1 MKTSDFTTTI
11 SVDQTPQEAFNA
23 INNVRDWWPGEIEG
37 NTTKLNG
44 EFSYRYKKMHYSNQ
58 KLVEVI
64 PGKKVVWLVTESNL
78 NFTEDKS
85 EWTGTKISFEISQK
99 DNKTQLRFTHI
110 GLVPEYECYDICQD
124 AWSNYIRNSLC
135 SLITTGKGNPNLK
148 DEEGNFNEQL
158 LEKYFDETNKN

>member
-37 NTTKLNG
+37 NTTKLND

-64 PGKKVVWLVTESNL
+64 PGKKVIWLVTESSL
-78 NFTEDKS
+78 NFVENKS
-85 EWTGTKISFEISQK
+85 EWTGTKIIFEIFEK
-99 DNKTQLRFTHI
+99 DNKTQVRFTHQ
-110 GLVPEYECYDICQD
+110 GLVPQFECFDACSNAWTDI
-124 AWSNYIRNSLC
+124 IRDGLRA
-135 SLITTGKGNPNLK
+135 LITTGKGK
-148 DEEGNFNEQL
+148 AS
-158 LEKYFDETNKN
+158 LENA

>member
-37 NTTKLNG
+37 NTTKLND

-64 PGKKVVWLVTESNL
+64 PGKKVIWLVTESSL
-78 NFTEDKS
+78 NFVENKS
-85 EWTGTKISFEISQK
+85 EWTGTKIIFEIFEN
-99 DNKTQLRFTHI
+99 DNKTQVRFTHQ
-110 GLVPEYECYDICQD
+110 GLVPQFECFDACSNAWTDI
-124 AWSNYIRNSLC
+124 IRDGLRA
-135 SLITTGKGNPNLK
+135 LITTGKGK
-148 DEEGNFNEQL
+148 AS
-158 LEKYFDETNKN
+158 LENA